1 MDSYPYQRN
10 QIPFSHCYHP
20 GIEAVPPQIRADPSK
35 PPFSYEQF
43 WPYAGSYGHPIP
55 THFCCGHNNFPGYY
69 SYRPSYPHSPAPSP
83 IYCSGGCPAYAE
95 PNFVPYSPQP
105 HYSMELPRYEYDK
118 YMPRDHHCCGCPN
131 HPCNQKEEKSVKI
144 EEHEPDAGKKV
155 NDAVVPIQLRNYPYP
170 LIWIPPEYT
179 SNRQLKN
186 PTTAEVGEQLDNM
199 SYDRTP
205 NADAQ
210 PAQEPRAWNE
220 WLPFYMKGA
229 PNMVHYGDG
238 VKSQN
243 YETDNKRRESE
254 DGRLN
259 QKHQREHKKSELPFP
274 IIWLPYYNKQ
284 EEGEKTNNQD
294 RTSTPKCIEEAPHT
308 FKSVPVKFYVDEGVT
323 NGTRSNQTESIDTSA
338 SDVTEKVTNERSIPV
353 KQMESHQ
360 DKNNPEGNH
369 KREEMDV
376 PVNQKE
382 ENVTKE
388 GSHTSGK
395 RQPTSPPKASKLP
408 PVCLRVDPLPR
419 KKNGNGSSRSPTPP
433 ASKEHSQTTAGEA
446 SKTPPCGMNNK
457 AQPNLK
463 LQNAPNTNEKVKP
476 EERIIQVSENKTSEN
491 KGAESKDESQS
502 QMSIPSEVS
511 TGTKES
517 YTDGDKCKTENKKEK
532 KGAENMVE
540 EATEVKEV
548 KDSTATTNGG
558 KKERRVLSDRDA
570 AVLIQAAYRGYQVRK
585 WEPLKKIKQIAEVS
599 KEVTDIRGRIQALE
613 DSSDLQND
621 DKQKIAIGETIMR
634 LLLKLDTIQ
643 GLHPSF
649 REIRKSLARDLVTLQ
664 ERLDSIMAKKP
675 QQQMQELV
683 VQKPVE
689 VTPQNTQNGENQQEQ
704 QEEEVAARDT
714 FEGISD
720 GSHNTLEKCEDQ
732 VCMKDDI
739 NNIHSNDGGSESQSS
754 VDPASNEG
762 AETTTELVNGDINHV
777 VTVDALN
784 CTNNLS
790 ETDKMDE
797 EPETKSEVNDIPVEV
812 DKLDMT
818 ALKELPV
825 GVVDEEIDVPS
836 GKDEQNEKGTKEV
849 QSADCLDGS
858 PLAIVDDSARDELD
872 SVTHAMMELPVGV
885 LDEDKATAEYE
896 KEDETNISKG
906 EVQSVNEG
914 CIEELPVGLLDE
926 DTSKSDLE
934 KHGDT
939 KTHEEVLPSEGE
951 ESNADESTRSSTDDN
966 EKATQLEQPL
976 LEEKEEVQSSGES
989 DGWVKIEFQK
999 EDELKGDA
1007 LPYVEFGCQSAQ
1019 EVGNETKFSSLTT
1032 EANGHELGNE
1042 DVCLEAN
1049 DGTNMLAE
1057 PMEFVP
1063 MGDLQNKKEP
1073 EEKPAQV
1080 DGRDMV
1086 AEQVISCDGKDTE
1099 TLPKEETK
1107 LSAASPALTE
1117 LPVGEHDGGLNGDM
1131 KLLEENE
1138 KLRKLMKELLEA
1150 GNEQL
1155 SVISNLT
1162 GRVKD
1167 LEKKLAT
1174 NKKSKRVRTKRYR
1187 PPTSKVSCM

>member
-1 MDSYPYQRN
+1 MPAYRSMDSYPYQRN
-10 QIPFSHCYHP
+10 QIPYSHCYHP

-43 WPYAGSYGHPIP
+43 WPYAGSYGHPMP
-55 THFCCGHNNFPGYY
+55 AHFCCGHNNFPGYY
-69 SYRPSYPHSPAPSP
+69 SYRPSYPHGPAPSP

-95 PNFVPYSPQP
+95 PFFVPYSPQP

-118 YMPRDHHCCGCPN
+118 HMPRDHHCCGCPN

-155 NDAVVPIQLRNYPYP
+155 NDAVFPIQLRNYPYP

-186 PTTAEVGEQLDNM
+186 PTTAEVGEQQDNI
-199 SYDRTP
+199 SHDTKL

-210 PAQEPRAWNE
+210 AAQEPRAWNE

-229 PNMVHYGDG
+229 PNMVHDGDG
-238 VKSQN
+238 IKSQN
-243 YETDNKRRESE
+243 YETDNKRREFE

-274 IIWLPYYNKQ
+274 IIWLPYYKKQ
-284 EEGEKTNNQD
+284 EEGEKTNKQD
-294 RTSTPKCIEEAPHT
+294 STSTPKFIEEAPHT
-308 FKSVPVKFYVDEGVT
+308 FKSVPVKSYVDEGVM
-323 NGTRSNQTESIDTSA
+323 NGTRSNQTESTYTNA
-338 SDVTEKVTNERSIPV
+338 SDVTEKVTNERNIPV

-360 DKNNPEGNH
+360 DKNYPEGNH
-369 KREEMDV
+369 KREMDV
-376 PVNQKE
+376 SVNQKE
-382 ENVTKE
+382 ENVIKE

-419 KKNGNGSSRSPTPP
+419 KKNGNGSSRSPSPP
-433 ASKEHSQTTAGEA
+433 ASKEHSQATAGEA
-446 SKTPPCGMNNK
+446 SMTPSCGMNNK
-457 AQPNLK
+457 AQPNSK
-463 LQNAPNTNEKVKP
+463 LQNSNTNEKVKP
-476 EERIIQVSENKTSEN
+476 EERIIKVSENKTSEN

-502 QMSIPSEVS
+502 QMSIPSGVS
-511 TGTKES
+511 QGTKES
-517 YTDGDKCKTENKKEK
+517 YTDSDKCKTEDKKEE

-548 KDSTATTNGG
+548 KDSTTPTNGG
-558 KKERRVLSDRDA
+558 QKEGRVLSNRDA

-599 KEVTDIRGRIQALE
+599 KEVTDIRGHIQVLE

-621 DKQKIAIGETIMR
+621 DKQKIAIGETIIR

-649 REIRKSLARDLVTLQ
+649 REIRKSLARELVTLQ

-689 VTPQNTQNGENQQEQ
+689 VTPLNTQNGENQQNDKKKKLQCREIHLKGL
-704 QEEEVAARDT
+704 
-714 FEGISD
+714 EGI
-720 GSHNTLEKCEDQ
+720 K
-732 VCMKDDI
+732 
-739 NNIHSNDGGSESQSS
+739 NIHPNNGRSESQSA

-762 AETTTELVNGDINHV
+762 TEHTNELVNEDINQV

-784 CTNNLS
+784 CTNDLS
-790 ETDKMDE
+790 ETDKMAG
-797 EPETKSEVNDIPVEV
+797 EPEAKSEVNDIPVEV
-812 DKLDMT
+812 DKCDMV
-818 ALKELPV
+818 AMEELPV
-825 GVVDEEIDVPS
+825 GVIDEEIIDVPS
-836 GKDEQNEKGTKEV
+836 GKDKQNEKGTKEA
-849 QSADCLDGS
+849 QSTGCMDGS
-858 PLAIVDDSARDELD
+858 LLAMVDDSACDDSACDELD
-872 SVTHAMMELPVGV
+872 SVIHAMMELPVGV
-885 LDEDKATAEYE
+885 LDDDEDKATAEYG
-896 KEDETNISKG
+896 KDDEINVCKG
-906 EVQSVNEG
+906 EVQSENEG

-926 DTSKSDLE
+926 DTSKSELE
-934 KHGDT
+934 KHDET
-939 KTHEEVLPSEGE
+939 KTYEEVVPAE
-951 ESNADESTRSSTDDN
+951 EEECNADESTISFTDDN
-966 EKATQLEQPL
+966 EKVTQLEQPV

-999 EDELKGDA
+999 DDELKGDA
-1007 LPYVEFGCQSAQ
+1007 LPNVAE
-1019 EVGNETKFSSLTT
+1019 EVGNETKFPSLTT

-1042 DVCLEAN
+1042 D
-1049 DGTNMLAE
+1049 
-1057 PMEFVP
+1057 
-1063 MGDLQNKKEP
+1063 EP

-1080 DGRDMV
+1080 DGQDMV
-1086 AEQVISCDGKDTE
+1086 AEQVINGDDKD
-1099 TLPKEETK
+1099 KEETK
-1107 LSAASPALTE
+1107 LSSALTE
-1117 LPVGEHDGGLNGDM
+1117 LPVGEHDEGLNGDM

-1167 LEKKLAT
+1167 LEKKLAK
-1174 NKKSKRVRTKRYR
+1174 NRKSKRVRTKRYR
-1187 PPTSKVSCM
+1187 PPTSKVSHM